1 MLRTLLFCLVAAAAA
16 FAPGSKPLQPTQR
29 AAIASAPVANAKTAE
44 EECRIPVWFEVEE
57 QPETPE
63 FSCYPKKDG
72 SKWVCA
78 SDHDLRVP
86 AGWKCRLP
94 V

>member
-1 MLRTLLFCLVAAAAA
+1 LAVPAKAQAVFAKSWLLNLE
-16 FAPGSKPLQPTQR
+16 KPSWTQR

-78 SDHDLRVP
+78 SDHDLRC
-86 AGWKCRLP
+86 GMDSEDGY
-94 V
+94 